1 MASGYIAGLSFGQRQ
16 IRMAELLRP
25 GRTLFAMPLLARLS
39 GNVDEPALRAALAA
53 LIRRHDGLRA
63 SFPLVDGVPVQAVAD
78 EIDAP
83 LSVIETGL
91 PFAGPAFAAMVAARA
106 QALVDAPFDL
116 STGPLARFLLL
127 RAGEDGA
134 ALVAVFH
141 HIVCDGASLD
151 LFLAELKAGY
161 DDALGAGTGPRPDLT
176 LQFPDFAD
184 WEQESFGA
192 GGPEPEAALTAWRA
206 ALHGAPA
213 RLDLP
218 YDRRP
223 GNLPEARSAQAE
235 LHVPGDVG
243 ARLAALARS
252 EGTSEFSLYL
262 ALMFAVLRRWSGLED
277 IVVTL
282 PASRRDRPE
291 FTGMIGLLVDTLPIR
306 ALLAADTRFPALVAQ
321 VRDALRAAMAHRDL
335 PFERIVEASSVER
348 RGEAAP
354 FLQVLFGAAETP
366 SAPLVA
372 GDGTVFER
380 LPEQLE
386 QEAKA
391 DLSVVYATR
400 EDGLRLWC
408 RYDSSLFEAETIE
421 AVLSAFGRLAQAL
434 ADEPDQAVLEVPL
447 LTPADGAA
455 LVARFNPTAL
465 AYEREASAIDLFFRA
480 AERHPHAPAIEENG
494 ITLGYGTLAARVRRL
509 ATVLAARGLA
519 AGDVAI
525 LALPVSAALIE
536 AQLAVLTLGAAHAPV
551 DPSFPAE
558 QRDQRARSA
567 GARHAVVLDPA
578 LATSGCATLDWAQL
592 VAEAETAAPHPGCEV
607 SAQSPAYV
615 MFTSGSTGTP
625 KGVCVPHRAIV
636 RLARARGLAAPG
648 LRAAV
653 YSNPAFDAS
662 TLEIWLPLL
671 NGGTLLPVDRT
682 VVMDPRALRLF
693 LAEARVSLLWVTA
706 GLFQQIAALDPAA
719 FAGTRVVIT
728 GGDVVNP
735 VAARAV
741 LAAGRDQGLALL
753 NGYGPTENTT
763 FSTLFDMAGLRED
776 ELSIPIGAPIS
787 NSTAYVLDPAG
798 RPLPPGLVGE
808 IWLGG
813 DGIALGYAGDAA
825 LTAERFRP
833 DPFAGA
839 QGACMYR
846 TGDLGRWRAD
856 GNIVFLGRADRQ
868 VKVRGFRIELGEIE
882 AVLAQ
887 HPAVGGA
894 AVLAPRRA
902 SGERDLLAYVTPR
915 PGQPLT
921 PEELR
926 THLEARLPRQM
937 LPHAFLVLDQLPLNA
952 NGKVDARALPP
963 VELADTPTEPPL
975 EPRTPEER
983 ILARIWGDLLGSA
996 GRSQVGIQDNFF
1008 HVGGDSI
1015 LTIRLVARAFEAG
1028 LDIELKDVFEQPTIE
1043 GLAAIALRRRRAVQ
1057 VQAHG
1062 ARHGAEL
1069 IAAACDPRN
1078 PCRFVSVTMGT
1089 KIPAAKVSAVDLGY
1103 AIQRLAERHDALRLV
1118 RVEDASG
1125 RSLAVSDFLP
1135 TVPVR
1140 FVDVPAGTLDD
1151 LDRWIADHSARLARG
1166 IDLAAGVTIAATLV
1180 KQEAPAGSNHTVV
1193 LALHEAVADDRALLL
1208 LATELEAAL
1217 AAGPDSA
1224 RQPAPAL
1231 SFSHWLGWLAG
1242 HAASPLVREAAMAC
1256 EAAQTLTPPDSFT
1269 ATAPTFAGA
1278 QLLLGAATSRQ
1289 LLEDLPGRL
1298 GVSLLDALLVA
1309 LGEALGGAPAIE
1321 LLDGRR
1327 TLPAGAPGAAGLVAN
1342 LDTLLPLQ
1350 ACAPGTSA
1358 ERHAG
1363 DRPLGLR
1370 LRETKMA
1377 RQRAEPLGL
1386 AFSAVRSAFR
1396 LAPPTVS
1403 LALLPAEGQD
1413 PTIRLHPHTS
1423 NVSATVRASLTARV
1437 TGGRLAL
1444 DWSEA
1449 SPGPV
1454 ATARLDAITH
1464 TLHAIA
1470 HWAQEQAAPLLTP
1483 GDFPLAGL
1491 DAATLDKLAG
1501 PIADV
1506 EDIYPLS
1513 PMQEAMLLH
1522 SLSRQG
1528 SAVNFEQSCMRF
1540 SGALD
1545 SAALRKAW
1553 ALVFE
1558 RHPVLRTVFRWRG
1571 LQRPLQLVRRNARA
1585 PVELETWQGFSAE
1598 RLEQRLAQDR
1608 AEGFDLEAGP
1618 LARLILIRVSA
1629 SEAYLI
1635 ASFHHMLADG
1645 WCLAQ
1650 LEREARAAYEAFR
1663 RGVPPALPPPAR
1675 FRDFIAWTS
1684 TLERAALRAAFV
1696 PLLAGAPA
1704 QPALHAAGNGA
1715 AAYVTARRQ
1724 LSVAQSKALSDLSR
1738 RRGLTIAAL
1747 AHLAWGLWT
1756 AARRGVDDTVFCT
1769 TVSGRPPQV
1778 PGIEQMVGLFI
1789 NNLPVRLRFTQASP
1803 LLALAQEMQRQ
1814 IAALQSQAQLSLM
1827 EVAEAAGVGDRA
1839 SALFD
1844 TLLVVENMPAGSDA
1858 WAGAGGLRVES
1869 VHNALKSAYSLTG
1882 VVVPGERIGLS
1893 LVLPDLDG
1901 TATAMTEAMI
1911 AEFAAVLAA
1920 LPGAI
1925 EGTVDAVPLP
1935 DAAPVARAVG
1945 AEARSAEAESAGI
1958 ERQAPAPVHANAT
1971 EAATLDVLSAILG
1984 RRLGLTEDVLDA
1996 GLTSLGLATVAARL
2010 SERLRRPVPVTALIE
2025 HRSAAALARALAR
2038 SNRSEPVW
2046 NAVVPLTGGD
2056 GEPFICV
2063 HPIAGDV
2070 SAFLELARA
2079 FPVGT
2084 PFWAL
2089 QAPGLEPGQE
2099 APGSVAALASAN
2111 LAALARRGLPA
2122 PRHLGGYSFGGVVAY
2137 EMACQLC
2144 ARGTP
2149 PERLVIIDTPAPLG
2163 SHSVLPPD
2171 PERAQAQWLLRMAD
2185 VRARHHGAPLDLG
2198 VDDLLPLDE
2207 EARFAL
2213 ARTRMREAGLI
2224 APEAD
2229 IAWLR
2234 RAYGASRALYEA
2246 FLAYA
2251 PASSAPRDLPLCL
2264 VRAASLHQGDLSEA
2278 DRAILTMPDM
2288 GWSRLNDRLL
2298 GVERVTGDHV
2308 SMLSGEG
2315 ATRTAAAIAAFL
2327 DVPCPACR

>member
-25 GRTLFAMPLLARLS
+25 GRTLFAMPLLVRLS
-39 GNVDEPALRAALAA
+39 GRVDDAALRAALAA
-53 LIRRHDGLRA
+53 LVRRHDGLRA
-63 SFPLVDGVPVQAVAD
+63 TFPLVDGAPVQAVAD
-78 EIDAP
+78 EVELP
-83 LSVIETGL
+83 LAVEATEL
-91 PFAGPAFAAMVAARA
+91 PFASPAFTALMATRA
-106 QALVDAPFDL
+106 QALVDEPFDL
-116 STGPLARFLLL
+116 SAGPLARFLLL
-127 RAGEDGA
+127 RAGDDGA

-141 HIVCDGASLD
+141 HIICDGASLD
-151 LFLAELKAGY
+151 LFLDELKAGY
-161 DDALGAGTGPRPDLT
+161 DAALGAGLGPRPALA
-176 LQFPDFAD
+176 LQFPDVAD
-184 WEQESFGA
+184 WEQECFGA
-192 GGPEPEAALTAWRA
+192 GGPALEAAMAAWRT
-206 ALHGAPA
+206 ALQGAPA

-223 GNLPEARSAQAE
+223 GGLHGAPSAQAE
-235 LHVPGDVG
+235 LEVPGDVA
-243 ARLAALARS
+243 ARLAALARQ

-262 ALMFAVLRRWSGLED
+262 ALMFAVLRRWSGLD
-277 IVVTL
+277 DLVVTI

-291 FTGMIGLLVDTLPIR
+291 LAEMVGLLVDTLPIR
-306 ALLAADTRFPALVAQ
+306 AVLADDTRFPVLVAQ
-321 VRDALRAAMAHRDL
+321 LRDALRGAMAHRDL
-335 PFERIVEASSVER
+335 PFERIVEASGVER

-354 FLQVLFGAAETP
+354 FLQVLFGAAQPP
-366 SAPLVA
+366 SAPLIA
-372 GDGTVFER
+372 RDGTVFER
-380 LPEQLE
+380 LPEQLD

-391 DLSVVYATR
+391 DLSVVYASG

-408 RYDSSLFEAETIE
+408 RYDASLFEAQTIA
-421 AVLSAFGRLAQAL
+421 AVLNGFGRLAQAL
-434 ADEPDQAVLEVPL
+434 AGEPDQAVLEVPL
-447 LTPADGAA
+447 LAPADGAA
-455 LVARFNPTAL
+455 LVARFNATAL
-465 AYEREASAIDLFFRA
+465 AYEREASAIDLFFRE

-494 ITLGYGTLAARVRRL
+494 VALSYGELAARVRRL
-509 ATVLAARGLA
+509 ASVLAARGLGQ
-519 AGDVAI
+519 GDVAL

-551 DPSFPAE
+551 DPTFPAE
-558 QRDQRARSA
+558 QRDQRARIT
-567 GARHAVVLDPA
+567 GARHAVVLDHT
-578 LATSGCATLDWAQL
+578 LATAGCATLDWAQL
-592 VAEAETAAPHPGCEV
+592 VVEAETAAPHPGFVV

-615 MFTSGSTGTP
+615 MFTSGSTGAP

-719 FAGTRVVIT
+719 FAGERVVIT

-741 LAAGRDQGLALL
+741 LAAGRDQGLVLL

-763 FSTLFDMAGLRED
+763 FSTLFDIAGLAED
-776 ELSIPIGAPIS
+776 ELSIPIGMPIS
-787 NSTAYVLDPAG
+787 NSTAYVLDPTG
-798 RPLPPGLVGE
+798 RPLPPGLVGD

-813 DGIALGYAGDAA
+813 DGLALFYAGDAA

-839 QGACMYR
+839 PGARMYR

-856 GNIVFLGRADRQ
+856 GNIVFLGRADKQ

-882 AVLAQ
+882 AVLAL

-894 AVLAPRRA
+894 AVLAPRRP
-902 SGERDLLAYVTPR
+902 SGERDLLAYVAPK
-915 PGQPLT
+915 PGQTLT
-921 PEELR
+921 AGELR
-926 THLEARLPRQM
+926 AHLEARLPRQM
-937 LPHAFLVLDQLPLNA
+937 LPHAFMVLEKLPLNA
-952 NGKVDARALPP
+952 NGKIDARSLPP
-963 VELADTPTEPPL
+963 AELIDTPAEPPL

-983 ILARIWGDLLGSA
+983 ILARIWGDLLGSGA
-996 GRSQVGIQDNFF
+996 GSRPLVGIQDNFF

-1028 LDIELKDVFEQPTIE
+1028 LDIELKDVFDQPTIE
-1043 GLAAIALRRRRAVQ
+1043 GLAAIALRRKRAVQ
-1057 VQAHG
+1057 AQGHG
-1062 ARHGAEL
+1062 ARYGAEL

-1078 PCRFVSVTMGT
+1078 PCRFVSVTV
-1089 KIPAAKVSAVDLGY
+1089 AATVSAVDLGY
-1103 AIQRLAERHDALRLV
+1103 AIQRLAERHDALRLI

-1135 TVPVR
+1135 AVPVR
-1140 FVDVPAGTLDD
+1140 FVDVAAGTLDD
-1151 LDRWIADHSARLARG
+1151 LDGWINEHGARLARG

-1180 KQEAPAGSNHTVV
+1180 KQEAPSGAGSTVV

-1224 RQPAPAL
+1224 RQPAPSL
-1231 SFSHWLGWLAG
+1231 SFSHWLAWLAS
-1242 HAASPLVREAAMAC
+1242 HAASPHVREAAIAC
-1256 EAAQTLTPPDSFT
+1256 ETAQAEAPPEGFA
-1269 ATAPTFAGA
+1269 ATAATFAGA
-1278 QLLLGAATSRQ
+1278 ELVLDAGTSRV

-1321 LLDGRR
+1321 LVDGRR
-1327 TLPAGAPGAAGLVAN
+1327 TLPAGAPEAAGLVAN

-1350 ACAPGTSA
+1350 ACPP
-1358 ERHAG
+1358 
-1363 DRPLGLR
+1363 DRPLDLR
-1370 LRETKMA
+1370 LREAKSA

-1396 LAPPTVS
+1396 LAPPTIG
-1403 LALLPAEGQD
+1403 LALLPAPAHD
-1413 PTIRLHPHTS
+1413 PAIRLHPHTP
-1423 NVSATVRASLTARV
+1423 NVPASVRASLTVRV
-1437 TGGRLAL
+1437 SGGRLAL
-1444 DWSEA
+1444 GWSQA
-1449 SPGPV
+1449 APAP
-1454 ATARLDAITH
+1454 AAQARLE
-1464 TLHAIA
+1464 AIA
-1470 HWAQEQAAPLLTP
+1470 QALGAIAQWAPHQTAPLLTP

-1491 DAATLDKLAG
+1491 DAASLDEVAG
-1501 PIADV
+1501 SGGDI

-1540 SGALD
+1540 SGTLD
-1545 SAALRKAW
+1545 VAALRKAW

-1571 LQRPLQLVRRNARA
+1571 LERPLQLVRRNARP
-1585 PVELETWQGFSAE
+1585 PVELETWPGFSAE
-1598 RLEQRLAQDR
+1598 RLEQRLAEDR
-1608 AEGFDLEAGP
+1608 REGFDLEAGP

-1663 RGVPPALPPPAR
+1663 RGVSPALPPPAR
-1675 FRDFIAWTS
+1675 FRDFIAWTT
-1684 TLERAALRAAFV
+1684 TLERAGLRAAFV

-1704 QPALHAAGNGA
+1704 QPALLAGGHGA
-1715 AAYVTARRQ
+1715 AAYVTVRRQ

-1756 AARRGVDDTVFCT
+1756 GVRRGVDDTVFCT

-1778 PGIEQMVGLFI
+1778 PGVEQMVGLFI
-1789 NNLPVRLRFTQASP
+1789 NNLPVRLRFAPSSP

-1814 IAALQSQAQLSLM
+1814 IVALQSQAQLSLM
-1827 EVAEAAGVGDRA
+1827 EVTEAAGLGNRA
-1839 SALFD
+1839 SSLFD

-1858 WAGAGGLRVES
+1858 WTGAGGLRVES

-1882 VVVPGERIGLS
+1882 VVIPGERVGLS
-1893 LVLPDLDG
+1893 LVLPDTDG
-1901 TATAMTEAMI
+1901 TAEALGEAMI
-1911 AEFAAVLAA
+1911 AEFAALFAA

-1925 EGTVDAVPLP
+1925 EQTVALVPLP
-1935 DAAPVARAVG
+1935 AAAPVASAAEHGAPAAR
-1945 AEARSAEAESAGI
+1945 AEA
-1958 ERQAPAPVHANAT
+1958 ERQAPAPIPANAT
-1971 EAATLDVLSAILG
+1971 EAAALDVLSAILG

-2025 HRSAAALARALAR
+2025 HRSAAALARALSRAGP
-2038 SNRSEPVW
+2038 SQPVW
-2046 NAVVPLTGGD
+2046 DAVVPLTGGG

-2079 FPVGT
+2079 FPPETG
-2084 PFWAL
+2084 FWAV

-2099 APGSVAALASAN
+2099 APASVAALAEAN
-2111 LAALARRGLPA
+2111 LAALARRGVPA
-2122 PRHLGGYSFGGVVAY
+2122 PRLLGGYSFGGIVAY
-2137 EMACQLC
+2137 EMACQLS

-2163 SHSVLPPD
+2163 SRSVLPPD
-2171 PERAQAQWLLRMAD
+2171 PEHAQAHWLLRMAD
-2185 VRARHHGAPLDLG
+2185 VRARHHRTPLDLD
-2198 VDDLLPLDE
+2198 VDELLPLDE
-2207 EARFAL
+2207 AARFAL
-2213 ARTRMREAGLI
+2213 AWARMREAGLI
-2224 APEAD
+2224 APESNV
-2229 IAWLR
+2229 AWLG
-2234 RAYGASRALYEA
+2234 RAYRASRALYEA

-2251 PASSAPRDLPLCL
+2251 PAVGAPRNLPLCL

-2278 DRAILTMPDM
+2278 DRAILATPDM

-2298 GVERVTGDHV
+2298 GVNTVAGDHV

-2315 ATRTAAAIAAFL
+2315 AAQAAAAIAAFL
-2327 DVPCPACR
+2327 DVPCPARR

>member
-16 IRMAELLRP
+16 IRLAELLRP
-25 GRTLFAMPLLARLS
+25 GRTLFAMPILVRLS
-39 GNVDEPALRAALAA
+39 GRVDEAALRGALAA
-53 LIRRHDGLRA
+53 LVRRHDSLRA
-63 SFPLVDGVPVQAVAD
+63 AFPLVDGALVQAVAD
-78 EIDAP
+78 EIALP
-83 LSVIETGL
+83 LTVEATEL
-91 PFAGPAFAAMVAARA
+91 PFASPAFAARMAARA
-106 QALVDAPFDL
+106 QALVDEPFDL
-116 STGPLARFLLL
+116 SAGPLARFLLL
-127 RAGEDGA
+127 RAGDDGA

-141 HIVCDGASLD
+141 HIICDGASLD
-151 LFLAELKAGY
+151 LFLDELKAGY
-161 DDALGAGTGPRPDLT
+161 DEALGAGGAPHPALP
-176 LQFPDFAD
+176 LQFPDVAD
-184 WEQESFGA
+184 WEQECFGA
-192 GGPEPEAALTAWRA
+192 GGPVLEAAMATWRA
-206 ALHGAPA
+206 ALQGAPA

-223 GNLPEARSAQAE
+223 GSLHAAPSAQAE
-235 LHVPGDVG
+235 LEVPGDVA
-243 ARLAALARS
+243 ARLTALARQ

-262 ALMFAVLRRWSGLED
+262 ALMFAVLRRWSGLD
-277 IVVTL
+277 DLVVTI
-282 PASRRDRPE
+282 PAARRDRPE
-291 FTGMIGLLVDTLPIR
+291 LAEVIGLLVDTLPIR
-306 ALLAADTRFPALVAQ
+306 AVLTDDTRFPALVAQ
-321 VRDALRAAMAHRDL
+321 LRDALRGAMAHREL
-335 PFERIVEASSVER
+335 PFERIVEASGVER

-354 FLQVLFGAAETP
+354 FLQVLFGTAEP
-366 SAPLVA
+366 ASAPLTA
-372 GDGTVFER
+372 CDGTMFER

-391 DLSVVYATR
+391 DLSVVYANG

-408 RYDSSLFEAETIE
+408 RYDASLFEAQTIE
-421 AVLSAFGRLAQAL
+421 AVLNGFGCLAQAL
-434 ADEPDQAVLEVPL
+434 AAQPDQAVLEVPL
-447 LTPADGAA
+447 LAPADGAV
-455 LVARFNPTAL
+455 LVARFNATSL
-465 AYEREASAIDLFFRA
+465 AYEREASAIDLFFRE

-494 ITLGYGTLAARVRRL
+494 VALSYGALAARVRRL
-509 ATVLAARGLA
+509 ATVLAAHGLGQ
-519 AGDVAI
+519 GDVAI

-551 DPSFPAE
+551 DPTFPAE
-558 QRDQRARSA
+558 QRDQRAHIA

-578 LATSGCATLDWAQL
+578 QATSGCATLDWTQL
-592 VAEAETAAPHPGCEV
+592 RAEADTAAPHPGCVV

-615 MFTSGSTGTP
+615 MFTSGSTGVP

-636 RLARARGLAAPG
+636 RLARSRRLAAPG

-719 FAGTRVVIT
+719 FAGPRVVVT

-741 LAAGRDQGLALL
+741 LAAGRDQGLVLL

-763 FSTLFDMAGLRED
+763 FSTLFDIAGLAED
-776 ELSIPIGAPIS
+776 ELSIPIGTPIS
-787 NSTAYVLDPAG
+787 NSTAYVLDPTG

-813 DGIALGYAGDAA
+813 DGLALFYAGDAA

-839 QGACMYR
+839 PEARMYR

-856 GNIVFLGRADRQ
+856 GNIVFLGRADKQ

-882 AVLAQ
+882 AMLAL

-894 AVLAPRRA
+894 AVLAPRRP
-902 SGERDLLAYVTPR
+902 SGERDLLAYVAPK
-915 PGQPLT
+915 PGLT
-921 PEELR
+921 LTQGELR
-926 THLEARLPRQM
+926 AHLEARLPRQM
-937 LPHAFLVLDQLPLNA
+937 LPHAFMVLDRLPLNA
-952 NGKVDARALPP
+952 NGKIDARALPP
-963 VELADTPTEPPL
+963 MELVDTPAEPPL

-983 ILARIWGDLLGSA
+983 ILARIWGDLLGSGA
-996 GRSQVGIQDNFF
+996 GSRPLVGIQDNFF

-1028 LDIELKDVFEQPTIE
+1028 LDIELKDVFDQPTIE
-1043 GLAAIALRRRRAVQ
+1043 GLAAIALRRKRAVQ
-1057 VQAHG
+1057 AQGHG

-1078 PCRFVSVTMGT
+1078 PCRFVSVTV
-1089 KIPAAKVSAVDLGY
+1089 AATVSAVDLGY
-1103 AIQRLAERHDALRLV
+1103 AIQRLAERHDALRLI

-1140 FVDVPAGTLDD
+1140 FVDVAAGALDD
-1151 LDRWIADHSARLARG
+1151 LDSWIADHDARLARG

-1180 KQEAPAGSNHTVV
+1180 KQEAPSGAGSTVV

-1224 RQPAPAL
+1224 RQPAPSL
-1231 SFSHWLGWLAG
+1231 SFSQWLAWLAS
-1242 HAASPLVREAAMAC
+1242 HATSPHVREAAIAC
-1256 EAAQTLTPPDSFT
+1256 EAAQAEAPPDGFA
-1269 ATAPTFAGA
+1269 ATAATFAAA
-1278 QLLLGAATSRQ
+1278 QRLLDAGTSRV

-1298 GVSLLDALLVA
+1298 GVSLLDAVLVA
-1309 LGEALGGAPAIE
+1309 LGEALGGTPAIE
-1321 LLDGRR
+1321 LVDGRR
-1327 TLPAGAPGAAGLVAN
+1327 TLPDGAPEAAGLVAN

-1350 ACAPGTSA
+1350 ACAPGNGA
-1358 ERHAG
+1358 CRAL
-1363 DRPLGLR
+1363 DLR
-1370 LRETKMA
+1370 LREAKSA

-1396 LAPPTVS
+1396 LAPPTIG
-1403 LALLPAEGQD
+1403 LALLPAPAQD
-1413 PTIRLHPHTS
+1413 PAIRLHPHAP
-1423 NVSATVRASLTARV
+1423 NVPASVRASLTVRV

-1444 DWSEA
+1444 CWSQA
-1449 SPGPV
+1449 APAP
-1454 ATARLDAITH
+1454 AAQARLE
-1464 TLHAIA
+1464 AIA
-1470 HWAQEQAAPLLTP
+1470 QALGAIAQWAPQQAGPLLTP

-1491 DAATLDKLAG
+1491 DAATLDEVAG
-1501 PIADV
+1501 SAGDI

-1540 SGALD
+1540 TGTLD
-1545 SAALRKAW
+1545 TAALRKAW
-1553 ALVFE
+1553 TLVFE

-1571 LQRPLQLVRRNARA
+1571 LERPLQLVGRNARP
-1585 PVELETWQGFSAE
+1585 PVELETWPGFSAE
-1598 RLEQRLAQDR
+1598 RLDQRLAQDR

-1663 RGVPPALPPPAR
+1663 RGISPALPPPAR
-1675 FRDFIAWTS
+1675 FRDFIAWT
-1684 TLERAALRAAFV
+1684 TTIERAGLRAAFV

-1704 QPALHAAGNGA
+1704 QPALLAAGTGA
-1715 AAYVTARRQ
+1715 AAYVTVRRQ

-1756 AARRGVDDTVFCT
+1756 GARRGVDDTVFCT

-1778 PGIEQMVGLFI
+1778 PGVEQMVGLFI
-1789 NNLPVRLRFTQASP
+1789 NNLPVRLRFAPGSAV
-1803 LLALAQEMQRQ
+1803 LALAQEMQRQ

-1827 EVAEAAGVGDRA
+1827 EVAEAAGLGDRA
-1839 SALFD
+1839 SCLFD

-1858 WAGAGGLRVES
+1858 WTGAGGLRVES

-1882 VVVPGERIGLS
+1882 VVVPGERVGLS
-1893 LVLPDLDG
+1893 LVLPDTDG
-1901 TATAMTEAMI
+1901 TAEALGEAMI
-1911 AEFAAVLAA
+1911 TEFAALFAA

-1925 EGTVDAVPLP
+1925 EQTVAMVPLP
-1935 DAAPVARAVG
+1935 VAAPVARAV
-1945 AEARSAEAESAGI
+1945 ERSAPAAAEVL
-1958 ERQAPAPVHANAT
+1958 APASVHANAT
-1971 EAATLDVLSAILG
+1971 EAAALDVLSAILG
-1984 RRLGLTEDVLDA
+1984 RQLGLTEDVLDA

-2038 SNRSEPVW
+2038 AGTSEPVW
-2046 NAVVPLTGGD
+2046 DAVVPLTGGN
-2056 GEPFICV
+2056 GEPFVCV

-2070 SAFLELARA
+2070 SAFLDLARA
-2079 FPVGT
+2079 FPPQT
-2084 PFWAL
+2084 AFWAV
-2089 QAPGLEPGQE
+2089 QAPGLEPGQQPP
-2099 APGSVAALASAN
+2099 ASVAALAEAN
-2111 LAALARRGLPA
+2111 LAALARRGVPA
-2122 PRHLGGYSFGGVVAY
+2122 PRLLGGYSFGGIVAY
-2137 EMACQLC
+2137 EMACQLS

-2171 PERAQAQWLLRMAD
+2171 PERAQAHWLLRMAD
-2185 VRARHHGAPLDLG
+2185 VRARHHGTPLDLG
-2198 VDDLLPLDE
+2198 MDELLPLDE

-2213 ARTRMREAGLI
+2213 AWARMRDAGLI
-2224 APEAD
+2224 AAESD
-2229 IAWLR
+2229 VAWLG
-2234 RAYGASRALYEA
+2234 RAYRASRALYEA

-2251 PASSAPRDLPLCL
+2251 PAVGAPRDLPLCL

-2278 DRAILTMPDM
+2278 DRAILATPDM

-2298 GVERVTGDHV
+2298 GVETVAGDHV
-2308 SMLSGEG
+2308 SMLSDEG
-2315 ATRTAAAIAAFL
+2315 AVQTAAAIAAFL
-2327 DVPCPACR
+2327 DLPCPARR